1 MLNEYELMQELGFTM
16 NEAKIYLVLLKKNPL
31 NGYEVAKE
39 ANIARA
45 TVYGI
50 LDKLVQKK
58 YVAIIDGETT
68 RYAPINYKDIIMR
81 LKNEFTLKLKNMEE
95 FLDNYSQK
103 DISENYVINLS
114 NYSEMVNEIK
124 NNILSAKKEIYI
136 SMWSQEAVK
145 FLAELKQANDA
156 GVKIYAF
163 SFTKF
168 PFDFGIQYT
177 YDMDESE
184 IWFPRRRIT
193 AVFDRKLII
202 MGEGNDQ
209 INEISIM
216 TKNKMIIQSA
226 IDQML
231 LDIINLHAMLHNK
244 VIYKGITS
252 KEYDRKTQEYF
263 KSIGV
268 PKDLPQRID

>member
-39 ANIARA
+39 AKIARA

-114 NYSEMVNEIK
+114 NYSSK
-124 NNILSAKKEIYI
+124 LSKKTV
-136 SMWSQEAVK
+136 S
-145 FLAELKQANDA
+145 
-156 GVKIYAF
+156 
-163 SFTKF
+163 
-168 PFDFGIQYT
+168 
-177 YDMDESE
+177 
-184 IWFPRRRIT
+184 
-193 AVFDRKLII
+193 
-202 MGEGNDQ
+202 
-209 INEISIM
+209 
-216 TKNKMIIQSA
+216 
-226 IDQML
+226 
-231 LDIINLHAMLHNK
+231 
-244 VIYKGITS
+244 
-252 KEYDRKTQEYF
+252 
-263 KSIGV
+263 
-268 PKDLPQRID
+268 